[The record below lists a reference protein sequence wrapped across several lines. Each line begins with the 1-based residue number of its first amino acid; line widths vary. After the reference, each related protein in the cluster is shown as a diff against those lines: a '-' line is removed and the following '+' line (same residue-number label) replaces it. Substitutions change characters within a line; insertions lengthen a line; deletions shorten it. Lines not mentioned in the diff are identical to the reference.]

1 MIDILLF
8 PDVGSTIPYG
18 REGKR
23 GGGRKRAQQGVLG
36 AMKTCFKLTFESD
49 GIVSRK

>member
-18 REGKR
+18 RVER
-23 GGGRKRAQQGVLG
+23 RRREWEGGGDES
-36 AMKTCFKLTFESD
+36 KTGEW
-49 GIVSRK
+49 